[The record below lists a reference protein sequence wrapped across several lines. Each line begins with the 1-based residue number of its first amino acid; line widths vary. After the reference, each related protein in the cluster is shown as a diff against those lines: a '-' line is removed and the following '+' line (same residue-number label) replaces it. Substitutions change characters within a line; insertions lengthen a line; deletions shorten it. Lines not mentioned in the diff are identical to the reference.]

1 LSSSGLY
8 GCQEAGDSDEAE
20 PISSYGNTAR
30 VTKNMAKGFQSMN
43 PQVKF
48 KVPPVTAKDDGSPRM
63 VGFELEFSGLTLDQT
78 VDAIQSSL
86 GGKLQAENAAERVL
100 YVESLGEFN
109 IELDW
114 DYLKRKAA
122 ATKKHEE
129 DAEWIDQLSKAAAL
143 LVPVEVVCPPIPIT
157 NLEILDPMV
166 TALRGAGAEGT
177 QESFLAAYGVHI
189 NAEIPSLDSAT
200 LFSYLRAF
208 VILQWWLVKAHEVN
222 ITRKISPYI
231 DLYPEVYLKRVMSRS
246 KPTMNKLF
254 SDYLEHN
261 ASRNRALDLL
271 PILSEID
278 EKRVRRVLDDPKI
291 KARPAFHY
299 RMPNCNI
306 EHQDWSLALSWNNWW
321 VVEELSHRPD
331 ELDELSAAFLEADQP
346 IIGISR
352 NEWVEFID
360 QWLRNHGLV

>member
-1 LSSSGLY
+1 MST
-8 GCQEAGDSDEAE
+8 Q
-20 PISSYGNTAR
+20 I
-30 VTKNMAKGFQSMN
+30 
-43 PQVKF
+43 KF
-48 KVPPVTAKDDGSPRM
+48 KTPPVTVKDDGSPRM

-78 VDAIQSSL
+78 VDSIQSSL
-86 GGKLQAENAAERVL
+86 GGELQAENAAEQVL
-100 YVESLGEFN
+100 YVKSLGKFN

-122 ATKKHEE
+122 ATKKNEE
-129 DAEWIDQLSKAAAL
+129 SREWIDQLSKAAAL

-157 NLEILDPMV
+157 DLKILNPMV
-166 TALRGAGAEGT
+166 AALRRAGAEGT
-177 QESFLAAYGVHI
+177 EESLLAAYGVHI
-189 NAEIPSLDSAT
+189 NAEIPSLDAGM

-208 VILQWWLVKAHEVN
+208 VILQWWLIKAHEVN

-231 DLYPEVYLKRVMSRS
+231 DLYPKAYLKQVLSKS
-246 KPTMNKLF
+246 KPTMDELF

-271 PILSEID
+271 PILSKID
-278 EKRVRRVLDDPKI
+278 KKRVRRVVNDPKI

-299 RMPNCNI
+299 RLPNCNI
-306 EHQDWSLALSWNNWW
+306 ENKDWSLALSWNNWW

-346 IIGISR
+346 IIGVNRSKWI
-352 NEWVEFID
+352 EFID